1 MIRLYLCVTLLK
13 GLAFGAKF
21 DFADAFFFTL
31 SVFFVNPFDF
41 HDVNDVKCD
50 AECATYGTDSE
61 YEDGGHGYF
70 LLVMR
75 LMKIPKVM
83 IDGTQMPVKMPSRL
97 WPVNH
102 R

>member
-1 MIRLYLCVTLLK
+1 MIRLNLSVIILK
-13 GLAFGAKF
+13 GLTFGAKF
-21 DFADAFFFTL
+21 DFADAFLFAL
-31 SVFFVNPFDF
+31 SVSLVNPFNF

-50 AECATYGTDSE
+50 AECATYGTDGK
-61 YEDGGHGYF
+61 YEDRGHGYF
-70 LLVMR
+70 FLVMR

-83 IDGTQMPVKMPSRL
+83 IDGTQMPVKIPSRL